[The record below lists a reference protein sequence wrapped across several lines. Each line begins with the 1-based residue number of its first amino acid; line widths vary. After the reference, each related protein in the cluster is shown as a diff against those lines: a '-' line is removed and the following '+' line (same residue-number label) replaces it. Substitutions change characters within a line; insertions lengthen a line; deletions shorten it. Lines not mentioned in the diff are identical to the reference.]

1 MSVFGLIPT
10 CDDPMSIYTLIGF
23 VLYSVALVG
32 ITRWGEHQL
41 AHQNTYNAEIANNM
55 SQMQVDVAVMQ
66 ESMGN
71 IETSMI
77 ETKTS
82 VAEINRTLLYGMKER

>member
-10 CDDPMSIYTLIGF
+10 CDDPMSIYTLVGF

-32 ITRWGEHQL
+32 IVRWGGQRM
-41 AHQNTYNAEIANNM
+41 AHQDTHAGEIADNM
-55 SQMQVDVAVMQ
+55 SQMRIDVAVTK
-66 ESMGN
+66 ESVAN
-71 IETSMI
+71 IEASII